1 MNITPAQLSAAY
13 IEACELELQA
23 FKPGNVSVYSDGHD
37 MTVEDFRISAKVS
50 SDSIVNPDYCLG
62 EKVFYAVKATRE
74 AVNCNTNLGIILLCA
89 PLLTAAYQVTEKKSL
104 RQALVEVLGNTTLAD
119 ADWVFKAISLASPGG
134 LGESEQHD
142 VNEKATVTLTQ
153 AMEIASER
161 DRIALQYTTVF
172 KDIFDFSVLRYNEAF
187 NCFFDKC
194 WAAVSVYTGLLSRY
208 ADSHIER
215 KYGNQHNNWVSEQ
228 MSVVDC
234 ALKNYARPDLIQ
246 LLHKVDQDFKARR
259 INPGTTADI
268 TVATILVIFLDE
280 LLAEKPSKLADRTAG

>member
-1 MNITPAQLSAAY
+1 MITPAQLSAAY
-13 IEACELELQA
+13 IKACDLELQA

-50 SDSIVNPDYCLG
+50 ADAIANPDYCLG
-62 EKVFYAVKATRE
+62 EKIFYAVKATRE

-89 PLLTAAYQVTEKKSL
+89 PLLTAAYQVTEKKPL
-104 RQALVEVLGNTTLAD
+104 RQALAEVLENTTLDD

-134 LGESEQHD
+134 LGESAQQD
-142 VNEKATVTLTQ
+142 VSEKATVTLTQ

-172 KDIFDFSVLRYNEAF
+172 KDIFDFAVLRYNEAF

-194 WAAVSVYTGLLSRY
+194 WAAVSVYAGFLSRY

-215 KYGNQHNNWVSEQ
+215 KYGNHHNNWVSEQ
-228 MSVVDC
+228 MSLVDY
-234 ALKNYARPDLIQ
+234 ALTNYAKPDLIH
-246 LLHKVDQDFKARR
+246 LLYKVDKDFKARR

-280 LLAEKPSKLADRTAG
+280 LLAQKAGN